1 MLFLCLYSCT
11 ASADVLWLIITL
23 YVNADYIMYTVLW
36 KFFSYRC
43 NVKSSPRVPVK
54 WMLPLLLQHLQ
65 FLWQPVNGKEV
76 SVREPIDMS
85 LFLVHPA
92 GWTKKTDSI
101 PPSTNSLHFHL
112 LAAEHDRLAKHTVTW
127 ATWTLFHDSQEF
139 WAILS
144 SWGGHSRSEITGS
157 DGKHHPLSLL
167 PHLSPFLFLIF
178 YTLPPCCFSFSLGS
192 RTVLFSLFFM
202 WLWGLYY
209 YYQGLGFSFVY
220 SIHPMVMFIMLTMSC
235 DLLFPSAVLIVFSEL
250 YKNTNKIR
258 LN

>member
-1 MLFLCLYSCT
+1 MQTISCILFYGSFL
-11 ASADVLWLIITL
+11 
-23 YVNADYIMYTVLW
+23 
-36 KFFSYRC
+36 SYRC

-65 FLWQPVNGKEV
+65 FLWQPVNGKEG

-192 RTVLFSLFFM
+192 RTVLFSLLFSCDFEACIITTRA
-202 WLWGLYY
+202 
-209 YYQGLGFSFVY
+209 LGF
-220 SIHPMVMFIMLTMSC
+220 
-235 DLLFPSAVLIVFSEL
+235 LLFIVFIQWWCSLCWLCLVTCYSQVL
-250 YKNTNKIR
+250 YSLCFLNFIKI
-258 LN
+258 LIK